1 MKKKKLKSTLKLKK
15 AIVSKLSTTAIKG
28 GIFGIESED
37 RLYCE
42 TENCT
47 QGCATLAYTNCNQ
60 CPYTTC

>member
-1 MKKKKLKSTLKLKK
+1 MKKKNIKSTLKLKK
-15 AIVSKLSTTAIKG
+15 AIISKLSTTTIKG

-47 QGCATLAYTNCNQ
+47 YGCATLAYTNCNQ